1 MRYAGRFKD
10 GKKDGEG
17 TLFTAGGV
25 VKQIWK
31 NGEKISD
38 LSLGES

>member
-1 MRYAGRFKD
+1 MRYVGRFKD

-17 TLFTAGGV
+17 TLFTVTGA
-25 VKQIWK
+25 VKQLWK

-38 LSLGES
+38 LSLE